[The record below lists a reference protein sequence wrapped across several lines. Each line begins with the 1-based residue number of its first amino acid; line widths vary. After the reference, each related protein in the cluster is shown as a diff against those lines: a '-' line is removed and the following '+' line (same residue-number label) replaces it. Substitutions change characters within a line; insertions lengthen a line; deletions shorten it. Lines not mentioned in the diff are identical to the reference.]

1 MHGCSPP
8 CSRCSRPCCRCEADM
23 TVSGVG
29 TTATFVAQ
37 SLVSL
42 RSQLDDLQR
51 QLSTGQKVTTYAG
64 VSSQAQLIVGL
75 NSQLDALSSFQDSN
89 NTVNARLALA
99 QTSLTQFDSV
109 AQTVQSSAMLSNY

>member
-1 MHGCSPP
+1 
-8 CSRCSRPCCRCEADM
+8 M

-29 TTATFVAQ
+29 PTATFVAQ

-42 RSQLDDLQR
+42 RSQLDDLLR

-75 NSQLDALSSFQDSN
+75 NSQLTAIGSCQDSN
-89 NTVNARLALA
+89 GAVNARLALA

-109 AQTVQSSAMLSNY
+109 AQTVQSSAMLSNYAAGPNGYTVDQT